1 MQFPTDRRYT
11 SDHEWIMP
19 AGDGT
24 ARVGITDYAQGELG
38 DIVYVELREV
48 GDHLDAEE
56 SFGTVEAVK
65 TVSELLAPVAGT
77 IEAVNAALDAA
88 PETVNSDPYGEGWM
102 VSLRLDDPS
111 SLDGLMSAE
120 EYEGMVGA

>member
-1 MQFPTDRRYT
+1 
-11 SDHEWIMP
+11 MP

-38 DIVYVELREV
+38 DIVYVELRAV
-48 GDHLDAEE
+48 GEHLDAEE

-77 IEAVNAALDAA
+77 IEAVNAALDGT
-88 PETVNSDPYGEGWM
+88 PESVNQDPYGEGWM
-102 VSLRLDDPS
+102 ISLRLDDEAA
-111 SLDGLMSAE
+111 LDKLMSAE
-120 EYEGMVGA
+120 EYQGMVGEG